1 MPRWLN
7 ASARRRSDWD
17 NERHVDGA
25 RRSNE
30 VELRREVRGK
40 VQFMARFRKN
50 LLFLNSS
57 ESAIIVINMDGKVEE
72 RISGLLA
79 LNRQFCPVTSTIL
92 SPRNRKFVEPS
103 PKEFRIVSRNLFLF
117 LFFSF
122 FS

>member
-30 VELRREVRGK
+30 VVPWREVRGK
-40 VQFMARFRKN
+40 VQFMTRFRKN
-50 LLFLNSS
+50 RLFLNSS

-79 LNRQFCPVTSTIL
+79 LNRRFYSVASTIP
-92 SPRNRKFVEPS
+92 SSCNRKFAEPS
-103 PKEFRIVSRNLFLF
+103 PKNFARFLSF
-117 LFFSF
+117 FFFSF
-122 FS
+122 N